1 MDKALQQY
9 YEERFNM
16 MATQGWQD
24 LTEEADKMIE
34 TYDNVSAIATIQ
46 NLHFKKGQLDILR
59 WLVSLKQTSE
69 EVFKEIEHEKD
80 V

>member
-16 MATQGWQD
+16 MSTQGWQD
-24 LTEEADKMIE
+24 LIEDAEKMIE
-34 TYDNVSAIATIQ
+34 TYDNVSAIETIE

-69 EVFKEIEHEKD
+69 EVFKEIEHEKN

>member
-9 YEERFNM
+9 YEDRFSM

-24 LTEEADKMIE
+24 LLEDAEKMIE
-34 TYDNVSAIATIQ
+34 TYDNVAALDTIE
-46 NLHFKKGQLDILR
+46 NLYFKKGQLDILR
-59 WLVSLKQTSE
+59 WLTSLKQTSE
-69 EVFKEIEHEKD
+69 EVFKEIENEKD

>member
-24 LTEEADKMIE
+24 LLEDAEKMIE
-34 TYDNVSAIATIQ
+34 TYDNVSAIETIE

-69 EVFKEIEHEKD
+69 EVFKELEDEKN

>member
-9 YEERFNM
+9 YEDRFSM

-24 LTEEADKMIE
+24 LLEDAEKMIA
-34 TYDNVSAIATIQ
+34 TYDNVAALDTIE
-46 NLHFKKGQLDILR
+46 NLYFKKGQLDILR
-59 WLVSLKQTSE
+59 WLTSLKQTSE
-69 EVFKEIEHEKD
+69 EVFKELEDEKN